1 VSKPAGS
8 PGTLFET
15 RVREDILV
23 FTLGG
28 EKIATSYGSNCTA
41 VIGETAVLLVD
52 PFIAPAHARLVEE
65 KLREKTPLP
74 VRHVVLTHHHT
85 DHALGA
91 GWFAARGATVH
102 AHRACRD
109 RMAAEHPALI
119 ESRRRQPDIA
129 DLFRDAKP
137 YLPDSIFND
146 NLTLDLGGRQVEVF
160 HPGHNHTPGDAVVR
174 VSDRSTVVCGDLVSS
189 GYHVNY
195 EDAEIA
201 NLANGIRFLRSLGAG
216 TYVPGHGPA
225 GGPEVLDNQARY
237 HSAIRTAAGSAPDP
251 AAALD
256 LIRSLFPGY
265 LLEDLLPAAIKTI
278 SSTLPPPRQSG

>member
-1 VSKPAGS
+1 MSETAGP
-8 PGTLFET
+8 PGTLVET

-28 EKIATSYGSNCTA
+28 ERIATSYGSNCTA
-41 VIGETAVLLVD
+41 VIGKTSVLLVD

-65 KLREKTPLP
+65 KLLEKTPLP

-119 ESRRRQPDIA
+119 ESRRRQPEIA
-129 DLFRDAKP
+129 SLFRDAEP
-137 YLPDSIFND
+137 YLPESVFDES
-146 NLTLDLGGRQVEVF
+146 LTLDLGGRHVQVF
-160 HPGHNHTPGDAVVR
+160 YPGHNHTPGDAVVH
-174 VSDRSTVVCGDLVSS
+174 VPDSETVICGDLISS

-195 EDAEIA
+195 EDADA
-201 NLANGIRFLRSLGAG
+201 GNLENGIGFLRSLGAR

-225 GGPEVLDNQARY
+225 GGPELLDDQARY
-237 HSAIRTAAGSAPDP
+237 HSQIRRAAASSPD
-251 AAALD
+251 ASAALD
-256 LIRSLFPGY
+256 RIRSLFPGY
-265 LLEDLLPAAIKTI
+265 LLEEVLPSALRTVP
-278 SSTLPPPRQSG
+278 SRNDRGNVP

>member
-1 VSKPAGS
+1 MSESAGP
-8 PGTLFET
+8 PGTLVET
-15 RVREDILV
+15 RLTEDLWV
-23 FTLGG
+23 WTLGG
-28 EKIATSYGSNCTA
+28 ERIATSYGANCTA
-41 VIGETAVLLVD
+41 VVGKTAVLLVD

-119 ESRRRQPDIA
+119 ESRRRQPEIA
-129 DLFRDAKP
+129 SLFCDAEP
-137 YLPDSIFND
+137 YLPESVFDES
-146 NLTLDLGGRQVEVF
+146 LTLDFGGRQIQAF
-160 HPGHNHTPGDAVVR
+160 HPGHNHTPGDAVVH
-174 VSDRSTVVCGDLVSS
+174 VPDSETVICGDLISS

-195 EDAEIA
+195 EDADTA
-201 NLANGIRFLRSLGAG
+201 NLESGIRFLRSLGAH

-225 GGPEVLDNQARY
+225 DGPELLDNQARY
-237 HSAIRTAAGSAPDP
+237 HSEIRRAASKPDTAS
-251 AAALD
+251 ALD
-256 LIRSLFPGY
+256 RIRSLFPGY
-265 LLEDLLPAAIKTI
+265 LLEEVLPAALRTVP
-278 SSTLPPPRQSG
+278 SCNGRGNVP